1 MSGELTGGV
10 SWIDASALV
19 LVAVALVRG
28 LWIGMIREAFS
39 LAALASACIA
49 IRLFTNPFADW
60 LLDTAPIELAPLAAK
75 IFAGFAVGLGTVLVV
90 GRAGA
95 LLRRG
100 VHRAGL
106 GFADRLAGGMLGGA
120 EGALVVALGMI
131 ALGSLLGTDHPSI
144 RDTRTLAALDR
155 VASSL
160 RTATPDVAA
169 PPFEGDR
176 G

>member
-1 MSGELTGGV
+1 MSGEWFGGMG
-10 SWIDASALV
+10 WIDAAALALV
-19 LVAVALVRG
+19 VVAGVRG

-49 IRLFTNPFADW
+49 IRMLTGPFADW
-60 LLDTAPIELAPLAAK
+60 LLATAPIELAPLAAT
-75 IFAGFAVGLGTVLVV
+75 IFAGFAIGLGTLLLV
-90 GRAGA
+90 GRLGA

-100 VHRAGL
+100 VHGVGL
-106 GFADRLAGGMLGGA
+106 GFADRLGGALLGGA

-131 ALGSLLGTDHPSI
+131 AVGSLIGTDHPSI
-144 RDTRTLAALDR
+144 RDTRTLATLDL

-160 RTATPDVAA
+160 RSAPVDVSA
-169 PPFEGDR
+169 PYEGDR